1 VSHGGH
7 DRTAVPVGS
16 IVRFLIGLAVG
27 CALAVLI
34 LQGMLRVFSSTES
47 LAPLTDWGTRRV
59 TPAGPVIRPVPVV
72 ERLDYERAE
81 QERLSTYGW
90 SDRKAGKVR
99 IPIDEAM
106 RAVVKRSKAGDALD
120 FQNATPAKEKK
131 R

>member
-16 IVRFLIGLAVG
+16 IVRFLIGLTVG

-47 LAPLTDWGTRRV
+47 LAPFTGWGTRRV

-72 ERLDYERAE
+72 ERLDYERGE

-90 SDRKAGKVR
+90 ADRKAGKVR

-106 RAVVKRSKAGDALD
+106 RAVVSRSKAGDLLD